1 MSHEHH
7 AAWPRFPEQNHRVA
21 CHFCDTLHD
30 ADVIEEGLAAHCAQ
44 CGHVLYRNRRNSLH
58 RALAFGVTALCLIG
72 LILIFPFIS
81 MQAAGNTEVVTVPG
95 AILNLWKTN
104 GLFIAASVV
113 MFVIV
118 LPIALVLLLIYLC
131 LPLLFGKALLGSIQ
145 AMRLFQTFLPWVM
158 VEVFF
163 LGAIVSLLKLVK
175 LADVTLGIGFWSTAA
190 LMVCLAG
197 AVGGI
202 DRTELWDRVELA
214 RNLKERR
221 KKGA

>member
-1 MSHEHH
+1 MTHEHH
-7 AAWPRFPEQNHRVA
+7 AAWPRLQEQHHRIA

-58 RALAFGVTALCLIG
+58 RALAFGVTALFLIG

-81 MQAAGNTEVVTVPG
+81 MEAAGNAEVVTVPG

-113 MFVIV
+113 MFVLV
-118 LPIALVLLLIYLC
+118 LPITLVLLLVYLC
-131 LPLLFGKALLGSIQ
+131 LPLLFGRALPGSIQ
-145 AMRLFQTFLPWVM
+145 AMRLFQSFLPWVM

-163 LGAIVSLLKLVK
+163 LGAIVSLLKLVE
-175 LADVTLGIGFWSTAA
+175 LADVSLGIGFWSTAA

-202 DRTELWDRVELA
+202 DRTELWDRIELA
-214 RNLKERR
+214 RHRR